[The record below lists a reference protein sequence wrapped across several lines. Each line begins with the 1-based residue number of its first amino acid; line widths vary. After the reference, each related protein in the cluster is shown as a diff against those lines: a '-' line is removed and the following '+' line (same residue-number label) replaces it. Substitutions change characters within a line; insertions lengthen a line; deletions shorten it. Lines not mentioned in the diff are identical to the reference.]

1 MKYLKLF
8 LDTFAGTFSEKVVF
22 VPKKTMQKTLFNAFK
37 EITLE
42 VYEIKGK
49 NKTVVSRIVTN
60 AKLVTDKDKE
70 DLDRDLYTKTLENIF
85 EYYFRIIVVVE
96 ILF

>member
-8 LDTFAGTFSEKVVF
+8 LDVFASTFSEKVVF

-37 EITLE
+37 EVTLE

-49 NKTVVSRIVTN
+49 NKTVVSKIVTN

-70 DLDRDLYTKTLENIF
+70 DLDRYLYTETLDNIF
-85 EYYFRIIVVVE
+85 DYYGIKQ
-96 ILF
+96 

>member
-8 LDTFAGTFSEKVVF
+8 LDTFAGTFNEKVVF
-22 VPKKTMQKTLFNAFK
+22 VPKKTVQKTLFNAFK

-70 DLDRDLYTKTLENIF
+70 DLDKDLYTKTLENIF
-85 EYYFRIIVVVE
+85 EYYGIKF
-96 ILF
+96 

>member
-8 LDTFAGTFSEKVVF
+8 LDTFASTFSEKIVF
-22 VPKKTMQKTLFNAFK
+22 VPKKTIQKTLFNAFK

-85 EYYFRIIVVVE
+85 EYYGIKF
-96 ILF
+96 

>member
-8 LDTFAGTFSEKVVF
+8 LDAFAGTFSEKVVF

-85 EYYFRIIVVVE
+85 EYYGIKF
-96 ILF
+96 

>member
-70 DLDRDLYTKTLENIF
+70 DLDKDLYTKTLENIF
-85 EYYFRIIVVVE
+85 EYYGIKF
-96 ILF
+96 

>member
-8 LDTFAGTFSEKVVF
+8 LDVFASTFSEKVVF

-37 EITLE
+37 EVTLE

-49 NKTVVSRIVTN
+49 NKTIISKIVTN

-70 DLDRDLYTKTLENIF
+70 DLDRYLYTETLDNIF
-85 EYYFRIIVVVE
+85 EYYGIKQ
-96 ILF
+96 

>member
-8 LDTFAGTFSEKVVF
+8 LDVFASTFSEKIVF

-37 EITLE
+37 EVTLE
-42 VYEIKGK
+42 VYEVKGK
-49 NKTVVSRIVTN
+49 NKTVVSKIVTN

-70 DLDRDLYTKTLENIF
+70 DLDRYLYTETLDNIF
-85 EYYFRIIVVVE
+85 EYYGIKQ
-96 ILF
+96 

>member
-8 LDTFAGTFSEKVVF
+8 LDTFASTFSEKIVF
-22 VPKKTMQKTLFNAFK
+22 VPKKTIQKTLFNAFK

-60 AKLVTDKDKE
+60 AKLVTDKDTE

-85 EYYFRIIVVVE
+85 EYYGIKF
-96 ILF
+96 

>member
-8 LDTFAGTFSEKVVF
+8 LDVFASTFSEKVVF

-37 EITLE
+37 EVTLE

-49 NKTVVSRIVTN
+49 NKTIVSKIVTN

-70 DLDRDLYTKTLENIF
+70 DLDRYLYTETLDNIF
-85 EYYFRIIVVVE
+85 EYYGIK
-96 ILF
+96 

>member
-8 LDTFAGTFSEKVVF
+8 LDVFASTFSEKVVF

-37 EITLE
+37 EVTLE
-42 VYEIKGK
+42 VYEVKGK
-49 NKTVVSRIVTN
+49 NKTVVSKIVTN

-70 DLDRDLYTKTLENIF
+70 DLDRYLYTETLDNIF
-85 EYYFRIIVVVE
+85 EYYGIKQ
-96 ILF
+96 

>member
-70 DLDRDLYTKTLENIF
+70 DLDKDLYIKTLENIF
-85 EYYFRIIVVVE
+85 EHYGIKF
-96 ILF
+96 

>member
-49 NKTVVSRIVTN
+49 NKTVVSRVVTN

-70 DLDRDLYTKTLENIF
+70 DLDKDLYTKTLENIF
-85 EYYFRIIVVVE
+85 EYYGIKF
-96 ILF
+96 

>member
-8 LDTFAGTFSEKVVF
+8 LDVFASTFSEKVVF
-22 VPKKTMQKTLFNAFK
+22 VPKKTMQKTLLNAFK
-37 EITLE
+37 EVTLE

-49 NKTVVSRIVTN
+49 NKTVVSKIVTN

-70 DLDRDLYTKTLENIF
+70 DLDRYLYTETLDNIF
-85 EYYFRIIVVVE
+85 EYYGIKQ
-96 ILF
+96 

>member
-22 VPKKTMQKTLFNAFK
+22 VSKKTMQKTLFNAFK

-70 DLDRDLYTKTLENIF
+70 DLDKDLYTKTLENIF
-85 EYYFRIIVVVE
+85 EYYGIKF
-96 ILF
+96 

>member
-8 LDTFAGTFSEKVVF
+8 LDVFASTFSEKVVF

-37 EITLE
+37 EVTLE

-49 NKTVVSRIVTN
+49 NKTIVSKIVTN

-70 DLDRDLYTKTLENIF
+70 DLDRYLYTETLDNIF
-85 EYYFRIIVVVE
+85 EYYGIKQ
-96 ILF
+96 

>member
-8 LDTFAGTFSEKVVF
+8 LDVFASTFSEKIVF

-37 EITLE
+37 EVTLE

-49 NKTVVSRIVTN
+49 NKTVVSKIVTN

-70 DLDRDLYTKTLENIF
+70 DLDKYLYTETLDNIF
-85 EYYFRIIVVVE
+85 DYYGIKQ
-96 ILF
+96 

>member
-8 LDTFAGTFSEKVVF
+8 LDAFAGTFSEKVVF

-70 DLDRDLYTKTLENIF
+70 DLDKDLYTKTLENIF
-85 EYYFRIIVVVE
+85 EYYGIKF
-96 ILF
+96 

>member
-85 EYYFRIIVVVE
+85 EYYGIKF
-96 ILF
+96 

>member
-8 LDTFAGTFSEKVVF
+8 LDVFASTFSEKVVF

-37 EITLE
+37 EVTLE

-49 NKTVVSRIVTN
+49 NKTVVSKIVTN

-70 DLDRDLYTKTLENIF
+70 DLDRYLYTETLDNIF
-85 EYYFRIIVVVE
+85 EYYGIKQ
-96 ILF
+96 

>member
-8 LDTFAGTFSEKVVF
+8 LDVFASTFSEKVVF

-37 EITLE
+37 EVTLE

-49 NKTVVSRIVTN
+49 NKTIVSKIITN

-70 DLDRDLYTKTLENIF
+70 DLDRYLYTETLDNIF
-85 EYYFRIIVVVE
+85 EYYGIKQ
-96 ILF
+96 

>member
-8 LDTFAGTFSEKVVF
+8 LDTFAGIFRDKVVF

-37 EITLE
+37 EVTLE
-42 VYEIKGK
+42 VYEVKGK
-49 NKTVVSRIVTN
+49 TKTVISRVVTN
-60 AKLVTDKDKE
+60 AKLATDKDKE

-85 EYYFRIIVVVE
+85 EYYGIK
-96 ILF
+96 L